1 LRQKRWVAGG
11 CVNRVERNKSIKSP
25 GDKQQELVE
34 RRILLESRSSEAM
47 ENRNKRVSMK
57 LERKMFLA
65 ERHNIQKAVKEN
77 ERNKEEVRVLK
88 MILHRD
94 WIQALVFPVL
104 MRNLKKVYD
113 EKREAFKR
121 RQRIFLKIQLF
132 AIRYKRKLQ
141 RKGPSLLDRLVFDI
155 RG

>member
-1 LRQKRWVAGG
+1 M
-11 CVNRVERNKSIKSP
+11 NRVERNKSIKSP